1 MDVEAR
7 HLRTARL
14 LEAKLETLAHVSSRI
29 ERAERSFDAQI
40 GQARA
45 ATRHAVAL
53 ELLSPQEAGE
63 IWATVARRHPHAG
76 WCSFGP
82 GLAA

>member
-53 ELLSPQEAGE
+53 
-63 IWATVARRHPHAG
+63 
-76 WCSFGP
+76 
-82 GLAA
+82 